1 MKLHYKISIPN
12 PDSHLLHV
20 QLKTVKD
27 KNETKLKFFLPS
39 WSPGSYLMREYGKN
53 VKNFKAQVAN
63 GEDLFFQQVDKGVYE
78 VDWSKSDLKNSSDE
92 VTISYDVFCH
102 ELTVRTSHID
112 RTHAFI
118 HGPSTL
124 MGVLNKEMLNP
135 EIEIS
140 FPPLWSKVTTGL
152 KDISSKREVFLYTA
166 ADYDELIDAPI
177 EIGCHET
184 DGFQVSGID
193 HELAFYGKTFPHEW
207 DLKADIKKIVE
218 HVTATMKDIP
228 YEKYTFIT
236 HFAPGL
242 YGGLEH
248 LNSTALH
255 FCSRAMTDR
264 KNYVK
269 WLELVAHEFFHTW
282 NVKRIRPLELG
293 PFDYLTEAKTRMH
306 WLTEG
311 LTSYMDQA
319 FILRTDYV
327 DLDGYLEMMKE
338 NLNRYF
344 SIPGRKFH
352 SLEDSSF
359 NAWIKLYRP
368 DENSDNSSV
377 SYYLKGGLVFFV
389 LNVLLADKNKCVID
403 LLDLLWDRYK
413 ANPEKGLVREEVIS
427 MVEAVGGKDIADQFE
442 EMLSTTKDIDFEK
455 YFNLA
460 GVEVEWSGGDR
471 PWFGFRPKYIGDRMS
486 VAYAEL
492 DGPAFKGGLNAEDEI
507 LAINGMRML
516 KDGYA
521 DMEKFILADKKYTF
535 TISRLGYIQEVEV
548 VAGVTPKRI
557 KGFKVVDKEKAL
569 KIFKGRMP

>member
-1 MKLHYKISIPN
+1 MKLHYKISITN
-12 PDSHLLHV
+12 PDSHLLQV
-20 QLKTVKD
+20 TLKTK
-27 KNETKLKFFLPS
+27 KESNENSLKFFLPS

-53 VKNFKAQVAN
+53 VKNFRAEVEN
-63 GEDLFFQQVDKGVYE
+63 GETLYFEQIDKGVYE
-78 VDWSKSDLKNSSDE
+78 VDWSKSELKKSSDE
-92 VTISYDVFCH
+92 VTISYEVFCH

-112 RTHAFI
+112 RTHAFL
-118 HGPSTL
+118 HGPSLL
-124 MGVLNKEMLNP
+124 MGVLGKEMNDP
-135 EIEIS
+135 EIEIK

-152 KDISSKREVFLYTA
+152 KDISTKREVFLYTA
-166 ADYDELIDAPI
+166 KNYDELIDAPI

-184 DGFQVSGID
+184 DGFRVRDID
-193 HELAFYGKTFPHEW
+193 HELAFYGQTFPHEY

-218 HVTATMKDIP
+218 HITDTMRDIP
-228 YEKYTFIT
+228 YDKYTFIT
-236 HFAPGL
+236 HFSPGL

-255 FCSRAMTDR
+255 FCSRSMTDR

-282 NVKRIRPLELG
+282 NVKRIRPMELG

-319 FILRTDYV
+319 FILRTEFT
-327 DLDGYLEMMKE
+327 DLNGYLEMMKE
-338 NLNRYF
+338 NLNRYY
-344 SIPGRKFH
+344 SIPGRHFH

-389 LNVLLADKNKCVID
+389 LNVAFAEKGKSMID

-413 ANPEKGLVREEVIS
+413 ADPEKGMVKEEVLS
-427 MVEAVGGKDIADQFE
+427 MIQEVGGKESLELFE

-455 YFNLA
+455 YFNKA
-460 GVEVEWSGGDR
+460 GVEVEWSGGDK
-471 PWFGFRPKYIGDRMS
+471 PWFGFRSKYVGDRMIVS
-486 VAYAEL
+486 YVEL
-492 DGPAFKGGLNAEDEI
+492 DSPAFKGGLNAEDEI
-507 LAINGMRML
+507 IAINGMRML

-521 DMEKFILADKKYTF
+521 DMEKFILPSKKYSF
-535 TISRLGYIQEVEV
+535 TVSRLGYIQEVEV
-548 VAGVTPKRI
+548 VAGVNPKRI
-557 KGFKVVDKEKAL
+557 KGFKVVDEKRAL
-569 KIFKGRMP
+569 EIFKGRMP